1 MRVVSSRSSNELFFK
16 SFLAFCHLKECYVL
30 VLFTHEGSDG
40 AECPR
45 YVPAG
50 APGGGSSDRR

>member
-1 MRVVSSRSSNELFFK
+1 MRVVSSRK

-30 VLFTHEGSDG
+30 VLFTHEGSGG